1 MKTSTSEHSLFKNMP
16 GRKKTI
22 QTTLTNA
29 NDENGWKTIGRAKRQ
44 VHSAGH
50 QDPKETKKTDS
61 KSTPPR
67 PTEQPK
73 VTQDPC
79 KIPLPESPKLSTD
92 ERIEAEINLIAMI
105 NAINSSKKIPTRRY
119 GISTSQSAS
128 C

>member
-1 MKTSTSEHSLFKNMP
+1 MP
-16 GRKKTI
+16 RRKKTI

-50 QDPKETKKTDS
+50 EDPKETKKTDS

-79 KIPLPESPKLSTD
+79 KIPLPKSPKLSTD

-105 NAINSSKKIPTRRY
+105 NAFNSSKKNSH
-119 GISTSQSAS
+119 STIWHFHQSAS